1 MIEKLKELY
10 KELYED
16 MQINIKIRQ
25 GLDEGKI
32 KKFDDNLLYEMSF
45 YDFYDLPMLVILLR
59 SNIKLVNLKEVSKGL
74 LCFLE
79 KRGKINLLESRNRDY
94 YLIELSIDNKKYIYD
109 VSTKLVYDKDYY
121 YKINSDVSY
130 NIIYSKEEFK
140 DDFQDTTSF
149 IKFAKMSEVRTKL
162 VSQLIRD
169 YKRGYSD
176 TVASEITL
184 NNYYKKEIDSK
195 YLKLVKNED

>member
-1 MIEKLKELY
+1 MSNTTLWEKTTY
-10 KELYED
+10 TVDIPYIIAHNIYEYD
-16 MQINIKIRQ
+16 IRKANINVLLAL
-25 GLDEGKI
+25 GLI
-32 KKFDDNLLYEMSF
+32 
-45 YDFYDLPMLVILLR
+45 
-59 SNIKLVNLKEVSKGL
+59 
-74 LCFLE
+74 
-79 KRGKINLLESRNRDY
+79 
-94 YLIELSIDNKKYIYD
+94 
-109 VSTKLVYDKDYY
+109 DKDYY

>member
-32 KKFDDNLLYEMSF
+32 KKFDDNLLYAMSF

-59 SNIKLVNLKEVSKGL
+59 SNIKLGNLKEVSKGL

-130 NIIYSKEEFK
+130 NIISFKEEFK
-140 DDFQDTTSF
+140 DNFQDTTSF
-149 IKFAKMSEVRTKL
+149 IKFAKMSEVRT
-162 VSQLIRD
+162 
-169 YKRGYSD
+169 
-176 TVASEITL
+176 
-184 NNYYKKEIDSK
+184 N
-195 YLKLVKNED
+195 